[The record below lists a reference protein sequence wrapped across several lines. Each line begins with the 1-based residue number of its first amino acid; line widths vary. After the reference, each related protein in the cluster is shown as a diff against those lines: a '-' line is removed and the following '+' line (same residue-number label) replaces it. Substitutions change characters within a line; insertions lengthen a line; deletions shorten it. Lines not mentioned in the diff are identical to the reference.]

1 MEWHNGI
8 ISCPPHQKQFK
19 MQTYPRKIMASFFQD
34 SEEIFLVEFME
45 RGDTIPG
52 P

>member
-19 MQTYPRKIMASFFQD
+19 VQTYPPKIMASFFQG
-34 SEEIFLVEFME
+34 SEEIME

>member
-8 ISCPPHQKQFK
+8 ISCPHQKQFK
-19 MQTYPRKIMASFFQD
+19 VQTSPEKIMASFFQD
-34 SEEIFLVEFME
+34 SEEIFLVELME